1 MLVKEENI
9 KSASLWSRLSKTKNV
24 NKYIVA
30 NIQLGLN
37 FVTCNNDVDATSF
50 KCLFVLYPNSIQL
63 GT

>member
-30 NIQLGLN
+30 NIQLGLQE
-37 FVTCNNDVDATSF
+37 VGR
-50 KCLFVLYPNSIQL
+50 YMR
-63 GT
+63 